1 MLLPSQGSLR
11 FVLCCRSPPCPP
23 LNWSMKTTR
32 AWNFTGRNVSRV
44 FVLWHN
50 FQGKILAWKEDRWK
64 FDIWNMLK
72 RQGRWVKNSRISQ
85 VTNYCPQL
93 RFFLALF
100 FQGFASQLYNE
111 SLKDRSK
118 ETQWNLFFPCREWS
132 SQPLV
137 AMTTRSLQPRVVL
150 ATTRCD

>member
-1 MLLPSQGSLR
+1 M
-11 FVLCCRSPPCPP
+11 
-23 LNWSMKTTR
+23 
-32 AWNFTGRNVSRV
+32 
-44 FVLWHN
+44 
-50 FQGKILAWKEDRWK
+50 
-64 FDIWNMLK
+64 
-72 RQGRWVKNSRISQ
+72 
-85 VTNYCPQL
+85 
-93 RFFLALF
+93 ALF

-150 ATTRCD
+150 ATTRCDEQPLMVLAKRQRPPILSRRHWFAFANYLGVIGYI